1 MCGFIY
7 QVNGR
12 QMQQE
17 VRCRLDVTDV
27 HSPMLRAGEM
37 MMAGEGMEMNFSGIG
52 LPRNRP

>member
-12 QMQQE
+12 QMQRE
-17 VRCRLDVTDV
+17 VRFRLDVTDV